1 MIRDVLPMPQNRTP
15 NQRQTPRRTA
25 FIIAEYTVREG
36 VFRDIIKNIGTSGMF
51 ISTKR
56 PVAENQPVVL
66 KFPLFEFDHL
76 VQIQGKVVRSS
87 HHGFAVTFDEPIS
100 GLTGEDGQF
109 FEIVHEIDRKS
120 SDAE

>member
-1 MIRDVLPMPQNRTP
+1 MAPNPST

-51 ISTKR
+51 IGTQRS
-56 PVAENQPVVL
+56 VAEGQTIQL

-76 VQIQGKVVRSS
+76 VQIQGKVVRNTPS
-87 HHGFAVTFDEPIS
+87 GFAVTFDEPIA
-100 GLTGEDGQF
+100 GLTGKDGQF
-109 FEIVHEIDRKS
+109 FEIVHEIDRKA
-120 SDAE
+120 SDE